1 MLQYIV
7 KNILK
12 LINKNKY
19 FEIQI
24 IKKNKDI
31 NYLIN
36 NWLKKIPELN
46 KYNFKRNTKNIDK
59 IYSFYKEIIPV
70 IFKNSKNVF
79 LRNKLYELKFF
90 VEKKDKKKI
99 DLLISEINFEDSVFE
114 RSTNLKK
121 KNKQKELRNYE
132 KAYGAKLFN
141 NKYKYL
147 WKNCDREKSLVL
159 YFNNKPNLLKNKKI
173 LHISPEKK
181 LKDYL
186 NLNKKKLYIKEY
198 LTSNF
203 EDLKSEEHDY
213 SYNIENIKEK
223 SSKFDLIICHRVME
237 HVFDDKKAFKEL
249 MRVLKKDGILNISF
263 PETTSKKTTEWI
275 FQDSTHNNH
284 VRQYGYDFKTLL
296 DKNKHKIKLEN
307 FLLKKNNSFLAK
319 NKIIPMRIYN
329 IQKLYN

>member
-1 MLQYIV
+1 M
-7 KNILK
+7 
-12 LINKNKY
+12 
-19 FEIQI
+19 
-24 IKKNKDI
+24 
-31 NYLIN
+31 
-36 NWLKKIPELN
+36 
-46 KYNFKRNTKNIDK
+46 
-59 IYSFYKEIIPV
+59 
-70 IFKNSKNVF
+70 
-79 LRNKLYELKFF
+79 
-90 VEKKDKKKI
+90 
-99 DLLISEINFEDSVFE
+99 
-114 RSTNLKK
+114 
-121 KNKQKELRNYE
+121 
-132 KAYGAKLFN
+132 
-141 NKYKYL
+141 
-147 WKNCDREKSLVL
+147 